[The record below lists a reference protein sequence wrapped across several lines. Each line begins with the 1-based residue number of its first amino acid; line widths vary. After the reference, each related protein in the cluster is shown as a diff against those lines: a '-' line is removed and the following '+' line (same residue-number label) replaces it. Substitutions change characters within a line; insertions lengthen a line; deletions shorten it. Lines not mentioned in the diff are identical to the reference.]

1 MVQSETLE
9 QKIDE
14 LLRSLG
20 GLDRLRELTR
30 LSSLDHL
37 VNLHLLSH
45 LTKLDKIEGL
55 DKLKDLD
62 QLKGLER
69 LNDLKVMEKLDQLV
83 QLNELRNLEQLTQ
96 LEKLSELQELRS
108 LQDLKQ
114 LEALS
119 HLDKLSELRRLD
131 ALGSLQDLGGLER
144 LDHLKYLANL
154 DRLNELTA
162 LTKLDGLNGLGELLE
177 KHGDKFAKLRH
188 LESLDNLHLLDQLK
202 NLDKLDRLDELSR
215 LDELKT
221 IGQLAEAPPVL
232 PAQPVMAT
240 VPVALEARSTLKDHV
255 ISFGLDLVRTIVV
268 AAILILVLLMPQG
281 RKVTEEAAAFLGF
294 GQGHQVNWA
303 LQILSQSSAE
313 NFPEYWVGFQK
324 RLEAES
330 ALVFETRAPWSLRQ
344 RYEKLHSVLSY
355 DFNYQGQ
362 SLRERVRQDVEQR
375 LSKFETDWKE
385 RLGLE
390 IGQVM
395 LRQGENQKLI
405 LWNQLKDLAVGGRW
419 YDVIEIAASASND
432 RFAQEA
438 AIVALVHL
446 QLSDPSKLAEIM
458 ENSP

>member
-1 MVQSETLE
+1 MVQPETLE
-9 QKIDE
+9 HKIDE

-20 GLDRLRELTR
+20 GLDRLRELAR

-69 LNDLKVMEKLDQLV
+69 LNDLKVMEKLDQLAK
-83 QLNELRNLEQLTQ
+83 LSELRNLEQLSQ
-96 LEKLSELQELRS
+96 LNKLSELQELRS

-119 HLDKLSELRRLD
+119 QLDKLSELRRLD

-215 LDELKT
+215 LDELKA
-221 IGQLAEAPPVL
+221 IGHLAEAPPALPLAPVVAQVL
-232 PAQPVMAT
+232 TSKRSFTDHAT
-240 VPVALEARSTLKDHV
+240 
-255 ISFGLDLVRTIVV
+255 SFLLDLIRTVVV

-281 RKVTEEAAAFLGF
+281 RKVTENAAAFLGF

-303 LQILSQSSAE
+303 LQILSQASGES
-313 NFPEYWVGFQK
+313 FPQYWTDFQK

-330 ALVFETRAPWSLRQ
+330 ALVFDTRAPWSLNQ
-344 RYEKLHSVLSY
+344 RYQKLHSVLSY
-355 DFNYQGQ
+355 DFKYQGQ

-375 LSKFETDWKE
+375 LSKFESDWKE
-385 RLGLE
+385 RLSLE

-419 YDVIEIAASASND
+419 FDVIKISASSSND

-446 QLSDPSKLAEIM
+446 QLSDPSKLADIM
-458 ENSP
+458 ESSP

>member
-1 MVQSETLE
+1 MSQTESLE

-20 GLDRLRELTR
+20 GLDRLRELAR

-69 LNDLKVMEKLDQLV
+69 LNDLKVMEKLDQLTK
-83 QLNELRNLEQLTQ
+83 LSELRNLEQLSQ
-96 LEKLSELQELRS
+96 LNKLSELQELRS

-215 LDELKT
+215 LDELKA
-221 IGQLAEAPPVL
+221 IGHLAEAPPALPPAPVVAQVL
-232 PAQPVMAT
+232 TSKRSFTDHAT
-240 VPVALEARSTLKDHV
+240 
-255 ISFGLDLVRTIVV
+255 SFLLDLVRTVVV

-303 LQILSQSSAE
+303 LQILSQASGES
-313 NFPEYWVGFQK
+313 FPQYWTDFQK

-330 ALVFETRAPWSLRQ
+330 ALVFDTRAPWSLHQ
-344 RYEKLHSVLSY
+344 RYQKLHSVLSY

-362 SLRERVRQDVEQR
+362 SLRGRVRQDVEQR
-375 LSKFETDWKE
+375 LSKFESEWKE
-385 RLGLE
+385 RLSLE

-395 LRQGENQKLI
+395 LRQGENQKLT
-405 LWNQLKDLAVGGRW
+405 LLNQLKDLAVGGRW
-419 YDVIEIAASASND
+419 YDVLKIAASASND

-446 QLSDPSKLAEIM
+446 QLSDPSKLADIM
-458 ENSP
+458 ESSP